1 MEVNMTG
8 KLLTFLIIFFIFLIL
23 FISLILVSEYRNM
36 DRLKIEN
43 PHISEKNY
51 SFRKAALKLWAVNLV
66 LKFLFPVFFLTS
78 GFSSKIGLFAEG
90 KGRGL
95 ILTGLIY
102 IIIFSLI
109 DLIISLPTAYG
120 SFLLRLRYGL
130 SNQSVYRWIELIL
143 KNFALNTIGLIMAV
157 CFLYYLMRI
166 SPTRWWLYL
175 GLLSIP
181 IITFIIF
188 ISPTYIDPIFNKYTA
203 IEDELLREDIK
214 ALLDKAGVG
223 DASIF
228 VVDKSRDTNTLNAY
242 MTGVFSSK
250 RIVLWDTTI
259 NKLERE
265 EILSITAHEIGHY
278 VLGHI
283 WKSIILGGMFSVLLI
298 YLIYKTST
306 WILINSN
313 GSFGFNKLYSI
324 ASLPLSIFVLNFYM
338 FFANPIINYASR
350 HMEREADAFEINLTK
365 DREAA
370 ISTMIKLSEESLS
383 IPRPSRIYKI
393 WYYTHPPVEERIE
406 FFKNVKILEDNP

>member
-1 MEVNMTG
+1 MNS
-8 KLLTFLIIFFIFLIL
+8 KLLVFLIIFFVFLIL
-23 FISLILVSEYRNM
+23 FIGLILVSEYRNM

-43 PHISEKNY
+43 PTVSEKNY
-51 SFRKAALKLWAVNLV
+51 SFRKAALKIWAVNLV
-66 LKFLFPVFFLTS
+66 LKFLFPLFLLTTGLS
-78 GFSSKIGLFAEG
+78 NKIVLFAEG

-95 ILTGLIY
+95 ILTALIY
-102 IIIFSLI
+102 VIFFSVI
-109 DLIISLPTAYG
+109 DLIISLPTSYG
-120 SFLLRLRYGL
+120 SFLLRHRYGL
-130 SNQSVYRWIELIL
+130 SNQSIYRWIELIL
-143 KNFALNTIGLIMAV
+143 KNFALNTIGLILAA
-157 CFLYYLMRI
+157 CFLYYLMRL

-175 GLLSIP
+175 GLLAIP
-181 IITFIIF
+181 IITFIMF

-203 IEDELLREDIK
+203 IEDESLREDIK
-214 ALLDKAGVG
+214 DLLDKAGVG
-223 DASIF
+223 DANIF
-228 VVDKSRDTNTLNAY
+228 VVDKSKDTNTLNAY

-259 NKLERE
+259 NKLERD
-265 EILSITAHEIGHY
+265 EIISITAHEIGHY

-283 WKSIILGGMFSVLLI
+283 WKGIILGGAFAVLLI

-313 GSFGFNKLYSI
+313 GSFGFNKLYSV
-324 ASLPLSIFVLNFYM
+324 ASLPLLIFVLNFYM
-338 FFANPIINYASR
+338 FFANPIVNLASR

-383 IPRPSRIYKI
+383 IPRPSKIYKI

-406 FFKNVKILEDNP
+406 FFKNTSIQEDNP

>member
-1 MEVNMTG
+1 MTG

-324 ASLPLSIFVLNFYM
+324 ASLPLLIFVLNFYM